1 MYQAYLRASP
11 LPPVFREIRR
21 PFLPVAL
28 RLTTPSYLLPPPPT
42 RSMADARQRT
52 LAKGFT
58 IDQFNACIDE
68 YEELNVWTVNETKT
82 RLTFI
87 QA

>member
-1 MYQAYLRASP
+1 
-11 LPPVFREIRR
+11 
-21 PFLPVAL
+21 
-28 RLTTPSYLLPPPPT
+28 
-42 RSMADARQRT
+42 MADARQRT